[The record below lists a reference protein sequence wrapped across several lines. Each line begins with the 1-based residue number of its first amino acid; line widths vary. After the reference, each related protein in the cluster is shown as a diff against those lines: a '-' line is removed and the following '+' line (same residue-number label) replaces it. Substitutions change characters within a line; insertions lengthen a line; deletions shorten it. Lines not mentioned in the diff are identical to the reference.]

1 MEQDR
6 GEARPS
12 NRSLHQEQ
20 KEEMSAKD
28 LPDPGKFDITVVF
41 EEDGVIEV
49 TGGKKEIG
57 LLVAKA
63 EKLGKELAMA
73 RPGIEKGLWAVLG
86 KEGDKVEETTV
97 EDLMLVMDERVE
109 VKGKELAKIGVVE
122 DIVEDKV
129 LARTE
134 LEEEKDDC
142 KLLAIGVVGTLEP
155 RVIPGPGN
163 EGLAVEA
170 VAAAALRRDW

>member
-1 MEQDR
+1 MVWYHLLQVEQDR

-109 VKGKELAKIGVVE
+109 VKGKELAKIEVVE
-122 DIVEDKV
+122 EIVEDKV
-129 LARTE
+129 LALTE
-134 LEEEKDDC
+134 L
-142 KLLAIGVVGTLEP
+142 LPIGVVGPLEP
-155 RVIPGPGN
+155 RMIPDPGN
-163 EGLAVEA
+163 EVI
-170 VAAAALRRDW
+170 AAAALRRDW